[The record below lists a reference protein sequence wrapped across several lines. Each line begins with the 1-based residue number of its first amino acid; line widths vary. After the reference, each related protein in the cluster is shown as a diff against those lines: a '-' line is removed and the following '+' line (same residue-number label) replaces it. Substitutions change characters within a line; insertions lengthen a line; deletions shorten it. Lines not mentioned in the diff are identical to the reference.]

1 MKTSHATLAVL
12 ALLLPACNAEK
23 KEEASL
29 PPSADYPL
37 QVCVVSGEK
46 LGSMGKPHVIK
57 HEGTEVQFCCKKCVT
72 DFNADPKKFL
82 AKIEAARAAK
92 K

>member
-1 MKTSHATLAVL
+1 MKTSHVALAVL
-12 ALLLPACNAEK
+12 ALLLPACNSQK

-37 QVCVVSGEK
+37 KVCVVSGEK
-46 LGSMGKPHVIK
+46 LGSMGNPHVIK
-57 HEGTEVQFCCKKCVT
+57 HEGTEVQFCCKSCIKE
-72 DFNADPKKFL
+72 FNGDPKKFI
-82 AKIEAARAAK
+82 AKIEAARAEK